1 MYLLLRRVFIGE
13 SLERRAQNQHRP
25 IPTRLHFCISVYRC
39 SPIPGPHGRTLWS
52 QFKFSSVL
60 RSETNRCSRPLL
72 SVFRH
77 QKSVTLH
84 VCELCALLCTLAA
97 GECRHWVCVRHV
109 WFSGPGERLSLTVN
123 WVLLQG
129 TRADLWLPH
138 ILLSRISAQTWF
150 IGPLTWYGE
159 WTFGTELCCFN
170 LLWLLKYFPTIWFL
184 DLFILITWCGL
195 ANFDFTTS
203 WKWHPQLPCRNS
215 LCRPIV
221 IVNVSTTS

>member
-1 MYLLLRRVFIGE
+1 M
-13 SLERRAQNQHRP
+13 SRRAQNQHRP
-25 IPTRLHFCISVYRC
+25 IPTRLHFCLSFYRC
-39 SPIPGPHGRTLWS
+39 SPIPGPHGRPLWS
-52 QFKFSSVL
+52 QFKWSLYSSVL
-60 RSETNRCSRPLL
+60 RPETNGCSRSLL
-72 SVFRH
+72 SVYRR
-77 QKSVTLH
+77 QKSVSLCLWV
-84 VCELCALLCTLAA
+84 VCFAVHACS
-97 GECRHWVCVRHV
+97 GEGRHCKVCVRHV
-109 WFSGPGERLSLTVN
+109 WLSGAGERLSLTVN

-129 TRADLWLPH
+129 TRADLWLTH

-159 WTFGTELCCFN
+159 WTFGAELCCFS

-195 ANFDFTTS
+195 ANLDFTTS